1 MRAEFILSTRRTLL
15 EGEGGKRAGPRIY
28 LVRYFT
34 GEAFHL
40 DLRTIE
46 KPAVFAVKLE
56 TD

>member
-1 MRAEFILSTRRTLL
+1 MILSEAKEPGSCLARS
-15 EGEGGKRAGPRIY
+15 
-28 LVRYFT
+28 FT

-46 KPAVFAVKLE
+46 EPAVFAVKLE